1 MYSFT
6 VHFSC
11 VLFHRCCYGDTG
23 TGELRE
29 KIGGVGCK
37 NQGDLVKI
45 FNTKTSCLLL
55 RFSSVMK

>member
-45 FNTKTSCLLL
+45 VTQRQVVCVCA
-55 RFSSVMK
+55 SVL